1 MVEQTNISNSDIEEH
16 HSLNNNRA
24 PKCARC
30 RNHGMV
36 NSLKG
41 HKHFCKWKNCACARC
56 QVVVE
61 RQRITASRV
70 ASLRQQRK
78 LVSDPTTSSITKRNI
93 LKLGRDDHSSSK
105 ALINLNNVKY
115 LEDFQRRGFLDSGK
129 CHQSSSL
136 SLPRSV
142 YHLLSC
148 VKNKHTKTYDIFS

>member
-1 MVEQTNISNSDIEEH
+1 MVINAESLSASNNI
-16 HSLNNNRA
+16 NNRA

-41 HKHFCKWKNCACARC
+41 HKHFCQWKNCTCARC

-78 LVSDPTTSSITKRNI
+78 IV
-93 LKLGRDDHSSSK
+93 GGESSSK
-105 ALINLNNVKY
+105 RTNEYATSSDDERSASRTLINLNNVKY
-115 LEDFQRRGFLDSGK
+115 LGAFQQRRFVDSGK
-129 CHQSSSL
+129 
-136 SLPRSV
+136 
-142 YHLLSC
+142 HLL
-148 VKNKHTKTYDIFS
+148 KLDQYLFTII